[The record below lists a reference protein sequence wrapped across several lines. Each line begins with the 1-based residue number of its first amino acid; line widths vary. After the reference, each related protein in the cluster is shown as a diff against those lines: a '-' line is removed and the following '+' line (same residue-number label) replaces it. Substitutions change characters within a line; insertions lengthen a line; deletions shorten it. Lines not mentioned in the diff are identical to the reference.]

1 VGSTCDVAG
10 AYHLP
15 PIGLVILRPEAGK
28 STAFFAVIFDIRM
41 GAAGGRWP
49 HRIRTAFDILLL
61 SKQPLKHC

>member
-1 VGSTCDVAG
+1 M
-10 AYHLP
+10 
-15 PIGLVILRPEAGK
+15 K
-28 STAFFAVIFDIRM
+28 STAFFAVTFEIRM